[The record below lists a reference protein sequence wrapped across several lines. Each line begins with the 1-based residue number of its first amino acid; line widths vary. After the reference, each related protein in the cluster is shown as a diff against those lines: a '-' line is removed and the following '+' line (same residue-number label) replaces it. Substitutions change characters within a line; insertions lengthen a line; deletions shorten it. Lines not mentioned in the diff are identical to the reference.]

1 VLNNFD
7 ECSAKTL
14 DEVPEVFVSAQ
25 KLVLYPV
32 WPLYDIRARDFTP
45 RLRRVLGRIFRLFDH
60 DRDNLLSDGEL
71 MALQVSR
78 FVISKSLRVFEWRQH
93 EPLNC
98 NSL

>member
-1 VLNNFD
+1 MLNNFD

-78 FVISKSLRVFEWRQH
+78 FSGQQKPAGLRVAAA
-93 EPLNC
+93 
-98 NSL
+98 